1 MSTRTSAAPE
11 LEPETGLVW
20 RRMHPVTPVVR
31 GWTVIVVLL
40 FIVLQ
45 NSAESLQGL
54 GDTVDL
60 ARGVGLL
67 WILGGLAVVLAVVS
81 LYCWVAWRFT
91 RYAIGTDAVHLR
103 KGILFRQ
110 QKQARLDRL
119 QAVDIVQPLLA
130 RAFSLAELRLEVAGG
145 AGSGVA
151 IGFLRR
157 AEADALRAELLAR
170 AAGVDVAE
178 GEAAP
183 VAPERVLYEVPF
195 ATTAGSVVRSFVT
208 PVLVLLV
215 AGVVIAVAVTSSAAP
230 IFTLL
235 PALLGFGGYVFQ
247 RLVSEA
253 NFVGAVSPDGIRS
266 RSGLLE
272 TRSQTIPPGRVQAIR
287 MRQPLL
293 WRRKDWWRVDVT
305 VAGYTI
311 GGETKEVSTLLLP
324 VGPRETAFDALW
336 LVLPDLG
343 VADPLALLA
352 AGLDG
357 SGADGGFTTS
367 PRAARW
373 LDPLTWRR
381 NGYAV
386 AGRCLVIRRG
396 RLTRSL
402 TLVPHERTQSLALQQ
417 GPWQRRLGLASVALH
432 VTLGPVQAQVHHLG
446 AADAARLLDEQ
457 DDRARSARR
466 AEGPE
471 QWMRRVAP
479 ELAEQVEAT
488 DDASGV
494 PVQAP
499 PVPVPPVPV
508 PPVLG
513 AEAPAAAPTQPA
525 PEHPT
530 HDDTRRLDGEPSA

>member
-1 MSTRTSAAPE
+1 MSARPDPSAPVVEA
-11 LEPETGLVW
+11 ETGLAW

-31 GWTVIVVLL
+31 GWTVIVVML
-40 FIVLQ
+40 FIVVQ
-45 NSAESLQGL
+45 NSLDDLDDL
-54 GDTVDL
+54 GEAADL

-67 WILGGLAVVLAVVS
+67 WIVGGLAAIIAVVVV
-81 LYCWVAWRFT
+81 YCWVAWRMT
-91 RYAIGTDAVHLR
+91 RYAIGANAVHLR

-130 RAFSLAELRLEVAGG
+130 RVFSLAELKLEVAGG

-157 AEADALRAELLAR
+157 SDADALRADLLAR
-170 AAGVDVAE
+170 AAGVEVTE

-183 VAPERVLYEVPF
+183 VAPERVLFEVPF
-195 ATTAGSVVRSFVT
+195 ATTLGSVLRSFLT
-208 PVLVLLV
+208 PVLVLVV
-215 AGVVIAVAVTSSAAP
+215 AGIVVASIVTTSAAP
-230 IFTLL
+230 LVSFFPMLF
-235 PALLGFGGYVFQ
+235 GFGSYLFQ
-247 RLVSEA
+247 RLVTEA

-272 TRSQTIPPGRVQAIR
+272 TRAQTIPPGRVQAIR

-305 VAGYTI
+305 VAGYTM
-311 GGETKEVSTLLLP
+311 GADTKEVSTLLLP
-324 VGPRETAFDALW
+324 VGPRSTAFDALW

-343 VADPLALLA
+343 VEDPLALLA

-357 SGADGGFTTS
+357 SGSDGGFTTS
-367 PRAARW
+367 PRSARW

-386 AGRCLVIRRG
+386 AGRALVVRRG

-402 TLVPHERTQSLALQQ
+402 TLVPHERTQSLGLQQ

-432 VTLGPVQAQVHHLG
+432 VTHGPVQAVVQHL
-446 AADAARLLDEQ
+446 ASSEAARLLDEQ
-457 DDRARSARR
+457 DTRARAARR

-479 ELAEQVEAT
+479 ELVDALPEPEA
-488 DDASGV
+488 GH
-494 PVQAP
+494 AP
-499 PVPVPPVPV
+499 GESEPP
-508 PPVLG
+508 
-513 AEAPAAAPTQPA
+513 A
-525 PEHPT
+525 
-530 HDDTRRLDGEPSA
+530 

>member
-1 MSTRTSAAPE
+1 M
-11 LEPETGLVW
+11 
-20 RRMHPVTPVVR
+20 TPVVR
-31 GWTVIVVLL
+31 GWTVIVVVL
-40 FIVLQ
+40 FLVLQ
-45 NSAESLQGL
+45 NSVENFENL
-54 GDTVDL
+54 GEAADL

-67 WILGGLAVVLAVVS
+67 WLLGGVAVVLLVVG
-81 LYCWVAWRFT
+81 LYCWVAWRVT

-103 KGILFRQ
+103 KGIVFRQ

-130 RAFSLAELRLEVAGG
+130 RAFSLAELKLEVAGG

-178 GEAAP
+178 GGEAP

-195 ATTAGSVVRSFVT
+195 ATTFGSVLRSFVT
-208 PVLVLLV
+208 PVLLLLV
-215 AGVVIAVAVTSSAAP
+215 VGVVVAVAVTSSAAP
-230 IFTLL
+230 IFSLL
-235 PALLGFGGYVFQ
+235 PALFGFGGYVFQ

-305 VAGYTI
+305 VAGYVLGTD
-311 GGETKEVSTLLLP
+311 TKEVSTLLLP
-324 VGPRETAFDALW
+324 VGPRATAFDALW

-343 VADPLALLA
+343 VEDPLALLA
-352 AGLDG
+352 TGLDG
-357 SGADGGFTTS
+357 QGPEGGFTTS
-367 PRAARW
+367 PRSARW

-432 VTLGPVQAQVHHLG
+432 VTLGPVQASVHHL
-446 AADAARLLDEQ
+446 ASREAARLLDEQ

-466 AEGPE
+466 AEGPA

-488 DDASGV
+488 DDAFGV
-494 PVQAP
+494 PVQA
-499 PVPVPPVPV
+499 PPVPV

-513 AEAPAAAPTQPA
+513 AEAPAAAPKQPA

-530 HDDTRRLDGEPSA
+530 HDDTRRLDGEPGA

>member
-1 MSTRTSAAPE
+1 MSARSTAPDP
-11 LEPETGLVW
+11 EPETGLAW

-31 GWTVIVVLL
+31 GWTVIAVLL

-45 NSAESLQGL
+45 NSAENL
-54 GDTVDL
+54 GDLGEAADL

-67 WILGGLAVVLAVVS
+67 WVLGGVAVVLLVVG
-81 LYCWVAWRFT
+81 LYCWVAWRVT

-103 KGILFRQ
+103 KGIVFRQ

-130 RAFSLAELRLEVAGG
+130 RAFSLAELKLEVAGG

-178 GEAAP
+178 GEEAP

-195 ATTAGSVVRSFVT
+195 GTTFGSVLRSFVT
-208 PVLVLLV
+208 PVLLLIV
-215 AGVVIAVAVTSSAAP
+215 VGVVVAVVVTSSAAP
-230 IFTLL
+230 IFSLL
-235 PALLGFGGYVFQ
+235 PALFGFGGYVFQ
-247 RLVSEA
+247 RLVTEA

-305 VAGYTI
+305 VAGYVLGTD
-311 GGETKEVSTLLLP
+311 TKEVSTLLLP
-324 VGPRETAFDALW
+324 VGPRATAFDALW

-343 VADPLALLA
+343 VEDPLALLA
-352 AGLDG
+352 TGLDG
-357 SGADGGFTTS
+357 QGPDGVFTTS
-367 PRAARW
+367 PRSARW

-432 VTLGPVQAQVHHLG
+432 VTLGPVQASVHHLASG
-446 AADAARLLDEQ
+446 DAARLLDEQ
-457 DDRARSARR
+457 DARARSARR

-479 ELAEQVEAT
+479 ELAEQVEEQAQVDGT
-488 DDASGV
+488 APDGSAPDTVVPEDDAPRSV
-494 PVQAP
+494 MPADVAP
-499 PVPVPPVPV
+499 DVTATPDD
-508 PPVLG
+508 
-513 AEAPAAAPTQPA
+513 AA
-525 PEHPT
+525 
-530 HDDTRRLDGEPSA
+530 RSADEEFRA